1 MPMLEQI
8 QDLKREV
15 LRRPLTIA
23 GIVMALSMIGLVT
36 GIFWPAKYTSSTT
49 VLIEEKKVIAPLL
62 EGAAVPTS
70 IKDRAYLARE
80 VLFSRTVLHQILETG
95 GWLADNPSPVE
106 IDQLMDEVHKRTEV
120 TNVGDNLIRI
130 TYQDSDPE
138 RAYRVTLKFA
148 ELFISESREAKR
160 RESRQAFEFISGELD
175 RYNNKLKESDEKLKT
190 YLAANGNVKP
200 GTGNVVD
207 ARIDELQRKIQG
219 IEMDLEEAKI
229 RKRSLENQ
237 LSTESATVVSV
248 TRQNQL
254 QSMIGDL
261 QSQLATLRLN
271 YKESYPDIVS
281 TKEKIANLEDELR
294 REAERQ
300 KSGAASRE
308 ADENSVVINPL
319 HQQLRS
325 ELSKVETQIAAL
337 QIRLRE
343 TRSWLADEY
352 ARGNKI
358 VNVET
363 RAADLTR
370 DYEVNKAIY
379 QDLLRRR
386 ESARI
391 SMNMDEQSDG
401 LNMTI
406 QEPPTV
412 PLRPSGVRFI
422 HFAMLSP
429 LAAVAIA
436 LGLLWMRIRA
446 DNRIRNP
453 MLLSSGLGIPLLTAV
468 PMYWDEAATA
478 RRRRE
483 WVLVLGGFGLVFACY
498 AVVGALR
505 LMDIL

>member
-1 MPMLEQI
+1 MFEKLI
-8 QDLKREV
+8 QLKKEV
-15 LRRPLTIA
+15 LRQPLTVA
-23 GIVMALSMIGLVT
+23 GMIMALSMLGLLI
-36 GIFWPAKYTSSTT
+36 GIFWPASYTSSTT

-80 VLFSRTVLHQILETG
+80 VLFSRNVLRKVLETG
-95 GWLADNPSPVE
+95 GWLVDNPSPVE
-106 IDQLMDEVHKRTEV
+106 VDQLMDEVHKRTDV

-130 TYQDSDPE
+130 TYKDSDPQ
-138 RAYRVTLKFA
+138 RAYQVTLKFA

-160 RESRQAFEFISGELD
+160 RESRQAFDFISGELE
-175 RYNNKLKESDEKLKT
+175 RYNNKLKDSDERLKA

-200 GTGNVVD
+200 GTGDVVD
-207 ARIDELQRKIQG
+207 ARIDDLQRKIQG

-237 LSTESATVVSV
+237 LSTESATVLSV

-271 YKESYPDIVS
+271 YKETYPDIVS
-281 TKEKIANLEDELR
+281 TKEKIANLEDELK
-294 REAERQ
+294 REAARQ
-300 KSGAASRE
+300 KSGAASKDP
-308 ADENSVVINPL
+308 DENAVVINPL

-325 ELSKVETQIAAL
+325 ELSKVETQIAGL

-343 TRSWLADEY
+343 TRKWLDEEY
-352 ARGNKI
+352 KRGNKI

-363 RAADLTR
+363 RSADLTR

-412 PLRPSGVRFI
+412 PLRPSGLRFI

-436 LGLLWMRIRA
+436 LGLVFLRMQA

-453 MLLSSGLGIPLLTAV
+453 MQLSGTLGIPVLTAIPV
-468 PMYWDEAATA
+468 YWDEAGRA

-483 WVLVLGGFGLVFACY
+483 WILVVGGFGLVFACY

-505 LMDIL
+505 LMDVL